1 MKGKAQ
7 ADRDVAAF
15 RALLH
20 RSLAMDQTS
29 ARRTD
34 ERRTEYSAPAQK
46 KARQDAADEFVAGR
60 SREPVAGS
68 TPQTMT
74 TLASPPMPFI
84 DAAAF
89 YGARE
94 TPHRAPGARLMR
106 LTNYC
111 VVPRRVMRNT
121 VMAFG
126 YQKRAFEVALALPS
140 APPLSLKP
148 FGRA

>member
-46 KARQDAADEFVAGR
+46 KARHDAADEFVAVGR

-74 TLASPPMPFI
+74 TLASPPMPLI

-94 TPHRAPGARLMR
+94 TPHRAPGSSVLFRKVRVSGGCALQ
-106 LTNYC
+106 C
-111 VVPRRVMRNT
+111 AVDHRRQP
-121 VMAFG
+121 A
-126 YQKRAFEVALALPS
+126 
-140 APPLSLKP
+140 
-148 FGRA
+148 

>member
-1 MKGKAQ
+1 MKGKVQ

-20 RSLAMDQTS
+20 RSLTMDQTS

-46 KARQDAADEFVAGR
+46 KARQDAADELAGR

-140 APPLSLKP
+140 APPLSVTP

>member
-1 MKGKAQ
+1 MKGKVQ

-20 RSLAMDQTS
+20 RSLTMDQTS

-46 KARQDAADEFVAGR
+46 KARQDAADELAGR
-60 SREPVAGS
+60 SREPVAGR

-140 APPLSLKP
+140 APPLSVKP

>member
-1 MKGKAQ
+1 MKGKVQ

-20 RSLAMDQTS
+20 RSLTMDQTS

-46 KARQDAADEFVAGR
+46 KARQDAADELAGR

-140 APPLSLKP
+140 APPLSVKP

>member
-1 MKGKAQ
+1 MKGKVQ
-7 ADRDVAAF
+7 ADRDDAAF

-20 RSLAMDQTS
+20 RSLTMDQTS

-46 KARQDAADEFVAGR
+46 KARQDAADELAGR

-140 APPLSLKP
+140 APPLSVKP

>member
-46 KARQDAADEFVAGR
+46 KARHDAADEFAGR

>member
-20 RSLAMDQTS
+20 RSLAIDQTS

-34 ERRTEYSAPAQK
+34 ERCTEYSAPAQK
-46 KARQDAADEFVAGR
+46 KARHDAAELAGR

-84 DAAAF
+84 DAAVF

>member
-1 MKGKAQ
+1 MKGKVQ

-20 RSLAMDQTS
+20 RSLTMDQTS

-46 KARQDAADEFVAGR
+46 KARQDAADELAGR

-94 TPHRAPGARLMR
+94 TPNRAPGARLMR

-140 APPLSLKP
+140 APPLSVKP

>member
-1 MKGKAQ
+1 MKGKVQ

-20 RSLAMDQTS
+20 RSLTMDQTS

-46 KARQDAADEFVAGR
+46 KARQDAADELAGR
-60 SREPVAGS
+60 SREPVAAS

-140 APPLSLKP
+140 APPLFVKP